1 MAISTFLGSRLTGPR
16 QLKLVTRSS
25 RATVRF
31 LKWISRA
38 TWALN
43 SKHSRWAYVACFP
56 TLERKMEKQSR
67 RYMDPGRPFKGIPLL
82 SQSNKLLALFGK
94 RLASQAHYR

>member
-1 MAISTFLGSRLTGPR
+1 
-16 QLKLVTRSS
+16 
-25 RATVRF
+25 
-31 LKWISRA
+31 
-38 TWALN
+38 
-43 SKHSRWAYVACFP
+43 
-56 TLERKMEKQSR
+56 MEKQSR